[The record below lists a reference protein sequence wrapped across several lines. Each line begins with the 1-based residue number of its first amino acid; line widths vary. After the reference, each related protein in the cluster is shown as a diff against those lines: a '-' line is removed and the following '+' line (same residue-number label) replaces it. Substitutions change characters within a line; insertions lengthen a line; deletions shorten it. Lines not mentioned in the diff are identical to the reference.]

1 MNFKIVVWSFF
12 LLCLTFSSPAAAEEA
27 AEPASDQ
34 PKADSPLLRKSM
46 FGIGLHDTGPISDK
60 KENGVDANWELQFNR
75 PSWNWWRWI
84 LSPYTVVGA
93 TANFN
98 GATSQLYGALNWEVS
113 LSTKWTDALT
123 FNLTKT
129 MFLSVGI
136 GPAIHNGPLTKNQG
150 RCDETDDCGFGTRIL
165 PRLFAEV
172 GTYFW
177 KNQGISF
184 FVDHMSGG
192 KAFGGKQNEGVDH
205 VGLRYHFI
213 FNGN

>member
-123 FNLTKT
+123 FNLTK
-129 MFLSVGI
+129 
-136 GPAIHNGPLTKNQG
+136 NQE

>member
-136 GPAIHNGPLTKNQG
+136 GPAIHNGPLTKNQE

-192 KAFGGKQNEGVDH
+192 KAFGGKQNEGDDH